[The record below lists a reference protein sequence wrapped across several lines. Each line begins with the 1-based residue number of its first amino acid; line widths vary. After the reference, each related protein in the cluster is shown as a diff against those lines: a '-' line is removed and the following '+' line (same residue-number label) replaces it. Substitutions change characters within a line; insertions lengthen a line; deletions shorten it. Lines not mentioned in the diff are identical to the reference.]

1 MHNSHER
8 SGFRKQTVSDYRS
21 LIEHVA
27 RNEYLKLGLQ
37 DVSRNISMVQVV
49 VVAAYT
55 VKLLLNT
62 LAPQEINAN
71 MLSLRMRQVIR
82 WQFRSTRKASAAF

>member
-1 MHNSHER
+1 
-8 SGFRKQTVSDYRS
+8 VSDYRS
-21 LIEHVA
+21 LIESVSKT
-27 RNEYLKLGLQ
+27 EYLKLGLS
-37 DVSRNISMVQVV
+37 DVSIIQVV

-62 LAPQEINAN
+62 LTPKEINAN